1 MKNYLPVL
9 LTAIVF
15 CSCRPTAL
23 VFISVQQPAPVTL
36 PPNIKSVAVVNRSEA
51 SEQAKVVDVADKIFS
66 LEGKNLDRDGARE
79 GITGLS
85 DELMKN
91 NRFTEVKAPPIADL
105 RTNTPGRFPAPLSWE
120 TVGKICADNNADALF
135 VLELFDTDSKISYSV
150 NNTTISTPLGRV
162 PALEHQANMV
172 TIVRTGWRIYDP
184 AGRNILDEYILSK
197 RLNFTGKG
205 INPVIAAAALI
216 DRKEAVKQA
225 GNNAGHGY
233 AFRIIPYWI
242 RVSREYYTKGT
253 DNFVVARR
261 KSQTGN
267 WDGAGEL
274 WLRETT
280 NPNSN
285 IAGRACYN
293 MAIISEING
302 DLDKAIQWAQKA
314 YENNNNRLALG
325 YIRLLQDRK
334 ANSAVLQEQQPEGA
348 GGQ

>member
-1 MKNYLPVL
+1 MKSHLSLILVAL
-9 LTAIVF
+9 AF
-15 CSCRPTAL
+15 CSCRSTAL

-36 PPNIKSVAVVNRSEA
+36 PPNAKTVAVVNRSQA
-51 SEQAKVVDVADKIFS
+51 PEQVKLVDVADKIFS
-66 LEGKNLDRDGARE
+66 LEGANLDRDGARE
-79 GITGLS
+79 SITGLS

-91 NRFTEVKAPPIADL
+91 NRFTEVKAPPINDL
-105 RTNTPGRFPAPLSWE
+105 RTNSPGRFPAPLPWE
-120 TVGKICADNNADALF
+120 TVDRICADNHADLLF
-135 VLELFDTDSKISYSV
+135 SLELFDTDSKISYSV
-150 NNTTISTPLGRV
+150 NNTTVSTPLGKV
-162 PALEHQANMV
+162 PALEHQANMA
-172 TIVRTGWRIYDP
+172 TLVRTGWRIYDP
-184 AGRNILDEYILSK
+184 VGRNIVDEYIMAK
-197 RLNFTGKG
+197 RLNFYGKG

-242 RVSREYYTKGT
+242 RVSREYYIKGPG
-253 DNFVVARR
+253 NFPVARR

-274 WLRETT
+274 WLKETN
-280 NPNSN
+280 NPNST

-314 YENNNNRLALG
+314 YENNNNKLALG

-334 ANSAVLQEQQPEGA
+334 AAGAVLQEQQDGITA
-348 GGQ
+348 Q